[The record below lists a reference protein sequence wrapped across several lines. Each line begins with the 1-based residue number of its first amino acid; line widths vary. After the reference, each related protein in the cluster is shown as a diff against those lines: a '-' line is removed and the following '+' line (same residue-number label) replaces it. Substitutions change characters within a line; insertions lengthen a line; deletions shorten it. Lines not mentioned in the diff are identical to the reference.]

1 MTYVG
6 ITLQILEYFP
16 QNFNYENFSFIFSS
30 ESRDF
35 EKEITF
41 SSKNSISHKIILPRK
56 NLKYSIKITRNNS
69 LIGISDFIIPFQ
81 IFTKRETFFNKNCQ
95 MTMTDSIRRLIFGNI
110 SPNNIKI
117 NINANLQYLEKGEK
131 FMKQN
136 SNNIGMKKEIKEKR
150 ATTPKKFENK
160 LNKNKYGNLTT
171 ILKISKDDKIGMNKK
186 LSEDMKKRSNSKP
199 NLNSISNNNS
209 LNLKIKNHQKNVKEP
224 KKEKEKEIKKEN
236 NVVGNNININ
246 NNKKEEKEKEKEKN
260 AMVYID
266 DNSDIDED
274 LKDNNKTQNNI
285 ELIEFINSFK
295 KEHPLEKMDEFNT
308 PYELMIYT
316 RNILNEL
323 LNYQI
328 NYYSS
333 LNNSIN
339 LNKKLN
345 QLLFDYNEKYRLILK
360 KINKIEEDTRKN
372 EIKIDLINNKTNIEN
387 KSIKQLIPLK
397 QQELDLFKNICA
409 LNQNKKIEEE
419 KLNEEQLKQIE
430 EKKIKDANTQLLLIR
445 ILKNIYNKYGPLNN
459 IINKENSDES
469 EIKNILSLS
478 EKYDLPISEQNEI
491 LEMENVIC
499 DTPDQVDTQ
508 LEMYLKNF
516 YKNKNGIKINFKKI
530 GNNLYEYGSIKVNII
545 CDNNTIKVKTNSGNV
560 DLDKFI
566 EKNAESEYDK
576 IKNNNKNKNSKK
588 KK

>member
-16 QNFNYENFSFIFSS
+16 QNFNYENFSFIFTS

-69 LIGISDFIIPFQ
+69 LIGICDFIIPFQ
-81 IFTKRETFFNKNCQ
+81 IFTKREAVFSKNCQ

-131 FMKQN
+131 FIKQN
-136 SNNIGMKKEIKEKR
+136 GNNTSEKKEVKEKR

-171 ILKISKDDKIGMNKK
+171 ILKISKDEKITMNKK
-186 LSEDMKKRSNSKP
+186 MSDDMKKRSNSKP
-199 NLNSISNNNS
+199 NLNNVSNSNSI
-209 LNLKIKNHQKNVKEP
+209 NLKIKNHPKSIKEP
-224 KKEKEKEIKKEN
+224 KKEKEIKKEN
-236 NVVGNNININ
+236 SAINNNINII
-246 NNKKEEKEKEKEKN
+246 NNKKEEKEKNMNE
-260 AMVYID
+260 YID
-266 DNSDIDED
+266 DNSDIDEEI
-274 LKDNNKTQNNI
+274 KNNNKTQNNI
-285 ELIEFINSFK
+285 ELMEFIKTFI

-308 PYELMIYT
+308 PYELMMYT
-316 RNILNEL
+316 RSILNEL
-323 LNYQI
+323 LNYQV

-333 LNNSIN
+333 LNTSLN

-372 EIKIDLINNKTNIEN
+372 EIKNELINNKINVEN

-397 QQELDLFKNICA
+397 QQELDFLKNLCA
-409 LNQNKKIEEE
+409 SNQNKKNEEE
-419 KLNEEQLKQIE
+419 KLNEEQMKQLE

-469 EIKNILSLS
+469 EIKNILNLS

-516 YKNKNGIKINFKKI
+516 YRNKNGIKINFKKI
-530 GNNLYEYGSIKVNII
+530 GNNLYEYGTIKVNII
-545 CDNNTIKVKTNSGNV
+545 LDNNTIKVKTNEENI

-566 EKNAESEYDK
+566 EKYAKIEDAK
-576 IKNNNKNKNSKK
+576 IKNNNRMKNPKK

>member
-6 ITLQILEYFP
+6 ITLQILEYSP

-41 SSKNSISHKIILPRK
+41 SSKNPISHKIILPRK

-69 LIGISDFIIPFQ
+69 LIGICDFIIPFQ
-81 IFTKRETFFNKNCQ
+81 IFTKREAFFSKNCQ

-131 FMKQN
+131 FIKQN
-136 SNNIGMKKEIKEKR
+136 SNNIGTKKEIKEKKR

-171 ILKISKDDKIGMNKK
+171 ILKMSKDEKIGMNKK

-209 LNLKIKNHQKNVKEP
+209 LNLKIKNHQKNAKEP

-236 NVVGNNININ
+236 NIINNNININ
-246 NNKKEEKEKEKEKN
+246 NIKKEEKEKEKNTME
-260 AMVYID
+260 YID

-274 LKDNNKTQNNI
+274 IKNNNQTQNNI

-295 KEHPLEKMDEFNT
+295 KEHPLEKMNEFKT
-308 PYELMIYT
+308 PYELMMYT

-333 LNNSIN
+333 LNNSLN
-339 LNKKLN
+339 LNKKVN

-372 EIKIDLINNKTNIEN
+372 EIKIELINNKKNIEN
-387 KSIKQLIPLK
+387 KNIKQLIPLK

-419 KLNEEQLKQIE
+419 KLSEEQMKQME
-430 EKKIKDANTQLLLIR
+430 EKKIKDTNTQLLLIR

-469 EIKNILSLS
+469 EIKNILTLS

-499 DTPDQVDTQ
+499 DSPDQVDTQ
-508 LEMYLKNF
+508 LELYLKNF

-545 CDNNTIKVKTNSGNV
+545 LDNNTIKVKTNSGNI

-576 IKNNNKNKNSKK
+576 IKNSNKNKNSKK

>member
-1 MTYVG
+1 MTYLG

-16 QNFNYENFSFIFSS
+16 QNFNYENFSFIFTS

-69 LIGISDFIIPFQ
+69 LIGICDFIIPFQ
-81 IFTKRETFFNKNCQ
+81 IFTKREAVFSKNCQ

-131 FMKQN
+131 FIKQN
-136 SNNIGMKKEIKEKR
+136 GNTTGEKKEVKEKR

-171 ILKISKDDKIGMNKK
+171 ILKISKDEKITMNKK
-186 LSEDMKKRSNSKP
+186 MSDDMKKRSNSKP
-199 NLNSISNNNS
+199 NLNNVSNSNSI
-209 LNLKIKNHQKNVKEP
+209 NLKIKNHPKSIKEP
-224 KKEKEKEIKKEN
+224 KKEKEIKKEN
-236 NVVGNNININ
+236 SAINNNINII
-246 NNKKEEKEKEKEKN
+246 NNKKEEKEKNMNE
-260 AMVYID
+260 YID
-266 DNSDIDED
+266 DNSDIDEEI
-274 LKDNNKTQNNI
+274 KNNNKTQNNI
-285 ELIEFINSFK
+285 ELMEFIKIFI

-308 PYELMIYT
+308 PYELMMYT
-316 RNILNEL
+316 RSILNEL
-323 LNYQI
+323 LTYQV

-333 LNNSIN
+333 LNNSLN

-372 EIKIDLINNKTNIEN
+372 EIKNELINNKINVEN

-397 QQELDLFKNICA
+397 QQELDFLKNICA
-409 LNQNKKIEEE
+409 SNQNKKNEEE
-419 KLNEEQLKQIE
+419 KLNEEQMKQLE

-469 EIKNILSLS
+469 EIKNILNLS

-516 YKNKNGIKINFKKI
+516 YRNKNGIKINFKKI
-530 GNNLYEYGSIKVNII
+530 GNNLYEYGTIKANII
-545 CDNNTIKVKTNSGNV
+545 LDNNTIKVKTNEENI

-566 EKNAESEYDK
+566 EKYAKIEDAK
-576 IKNNNKNKNSKK
+576 IKNNNRMKNPKK

>member
-69 LIGISDFIIPFQ
+69 LIGICDFIIPFQ
-81 IFTKRETFFNKNCQ
+81 IFTKREAFFAKNCQ

-117 NINANLQYLEKGEK
+117 NINAKLQYLEKGEK
-131 FMKQN
+131 FIKQN
-136 SNNIGMKKEIKEKR
+136 GNNISEKKEVKEKR

-171 ILKISKDDKIGMNKK
+171 ILKISKDEKITMNKK
-186 LSEDMKKRSNSKP
+186 MSDDMKKRSNSKP
-199 NLNSISNNNS
+199 NLNNVSNSNSI
-209 LNLKIKNHQKNVKEP
+209 NLKIKNHQKSIKEP
-224 KKEKEKEIKKEN
+224 KKEKEIKKEN
-236 NVVGNNININ
+236 SAINNNINII
-246 NNKKEEKEKEKEKN
+246 NNKKEEKEKNMNE
-260 AMVYID
+260 YID

-274 LKDNNKTQNNI
+274 IKNNNKTQNNI
-285 ELIEFINSFK
+285 ELMEFIKTFI
-295 KEHPLEKMDEFNT
+295 KEHPLERMDEFNT
-308 PYELMIYT
+308 PYELMMYT
-316 RNILNEL
+316 RSILNEL
-323 LNYQI
+323 LNYQV

-333 LNNSIN
+333 LNTSVN

-372 EIKIDLINNKTNIEN
+372 EIKNELINNKINVEN
-387 KSIKQLIPLK
+387 KSIKQLVPLK

-409 LNQNKKIEEE
+409 SNQNKKNEEE
-419 KLNEEQLKQIE
+419 KLNEEQMKQLE

-445 ILKNIYNKYGPLNN
+445 ILKNVYNKYGPLNN

-469 EIKNILSLS
+469 EIKNILNLS

-499 DTPDQVDTQ
+499 DTPDQIDTQ

-516 YKNKNGIKINFKKI
+516 YRNKNGIKINFKKI

-545 CDNNTIKVKTNSGNV
+545 LDNNTIKVKTNEENI

-566 EKNAESEYDK
+566 EKYAKIEDAK
-576 IKNNNKNKNSKK
+576 IKNNNRMKNPKK

>member
-35 EKEITF
+35 EKEISF

-131 FMKQN
+131 FIKQN
-136 SNNIGMKKEIKEKR
+136 SNNIDMKKENKEKR

-171 ILKISKDDKIGMNKK
+171 ILKISKDDKISMNKK

-199 NLNSISNNNS
+199 NLNSVSNNNS

-236 NVVGNNININ
+236 NIINNNNININ
-246 NNKKEEKEKEKEKN
+246 NNKKEEKEKN

-274 LKDNNKTQNNI
+274 IKNNNKTQNNV
-285 ELIEFINSFK
+285 ELIEFINTFK
-295 KEHPLEKMDEFNT
+295 KDHPLEKMDEFNT
-308 PYELMIYT
+308 PYELMMYT

-328 NYYSS
+328 NYYSF

-345 QLLFDYNEKYRLILK
+345 QLLFDYNEKYRLVLK

-372 EIKIDLINNKTNIEN
+372 EIKNDLINSKKNIEN

-419 KLNEEQLKQIE
+419 KLNEEQMKQLE

-469 EIKNILSLS
+469 EIKNILTLS

-499 DTPDQVDTQ
+499 DTPDQVDSQ

-545 CDNNTIKVKTNSGNV
+545 LDNNTIKVKTNSGNI

-576 IKNNNKNKNSKK
+576 IKNNNKNKNPKK